1 MTLTPPTDV
10 TAVIET
16 RLAHEVHRVAT
27 TLLAE
32 AARNASVPLD
42 ATAQLRDFLVANLR
56 HHHQTEDEDLWPRI
70 TANAPAATV
79 DLDSLTDEHDQLDTA
94 LDRLAG
100 VAVPAAE
107 AVRGDA
113 LATSGPDDGDSP
125 AAPGEA
131 TVRVALYDAAVTVR
145 DVVHAHLAHEE
156 PVLFPALREHVS
168 PAEWQD
174 FAQRVIATT
183 PPVAG
188 HLMIGFLD
196 EVGTPAE
203 VELVL
208 SGLPE
213 PVRPLLPAMRLQAE
227 ADLGILRGNGA

>member
-10 TAVIET
+10 PAVVET
-16 RLAHEVHRVAT
+16 RLAHDVHRVAT
-27 TLLAE
+27 TLLAD
-32 AARNASVPLD
+32 AALDASVPLD

-56 HHHQTEDEDLWPRI
+56 HHHQTEDDDLWPRI
-70 TANAPAATV
+70 TAKAPAAAQ

-100 VAVPAAE
+100 VALHAGEGDDGVPLATADTGDGAASTGE
-107 AVRGDA
+107 SAVRA
-113 LATSGPDDGDSP
+113 
-125 AAPGEA
+125 
-131 TVRVALYDAAVTVR
+131 ALYNAAVTVR
-145 DVVHAHLAHEE
+145 DVVHDHLTHEE
-156 PVLFPALREHVS
+156 PVLFPALRAHVS

-188 HLMIGFLD
+188 HLMVGFLD
-196 EVGTPAE
+196 EVGSPAE

-213 PVRPLLPAMRLQAE
+213 PVRPLVSAMRLQAA
-227 ADLGILRGNGA
+227 ADLGVLRGTGA

>member
-10 TAVIET
+10 PAVVET
-16 RLAHEVHRVAT
+16 RLAHDVHRAAT

-32 AARNASVPLD
+32 AALDASVPLG

-56 HHHQTEDEDLWPRI
+56 HHHQTEDDDLWPRI
-70 TANAPAATV
+70 TAKAPAAAQS
-79 DLDSLTDEHDQLDTA
+79 LDSLTDEHDQLDAA

-100 VAVPAAE
+100 VAVHVGE
-107 AVRGDA
+107 AVAGVPLTTAGTGDGA
-113 LATSGPDDGDSP
+113 AT
-125 AAPGEA
+125 PGEA
-131 TVRVALYDAAVTVR
+131 AVRAELHDAAVTVR
-145 DVVHAHLAHEE
+145 DVVHDHLTHEE

-188 HLMIGFLD
+188 HLMVGFLD
-196 EVGTPAE
+196 EVGTSAE

-213 PVRPLLPAMRLQAE
+213 PVRPLVPAMRLQAE
-227 ADLGILRGNGA
+227 ADLGILRGTGV

>member
-1 MTLTPPTDV
+1 MGLTPPKDAP
-10 TAVIET
+10 AVVET
-16 RLAHEVHRVAT
+16 RLAHDVHRAAT

-32 AARNASVPLD
+32 AALDASVPLD

-70 TANAPAATV
+70 TGSAPAAAQA
-79 DLDSLTDEHDQLDTA
+79 LDSLTDEHDQLDSA
-94 LDRLAG
+94 LDRLA
-100 VAVPAAE
+100 AVVIPSAE
-107 AVRGDA
+107 AISEDPLVVADRAATESEAAVRA
-113 LATSGPDDGDSP
+113 ELH
-125 AAPGEA
+125 
-131 TVRVALYDAAVTVR
+131 DAAVTVR
-145 DVVHAHLAHEE
+145 DVVHDHLTHEE
-156 PVLFPALREHVS
+156 PVLFPALREHLS
-168 PAEWQD
+168 PAEWQE

-183 PPVAG
+183 PRVAG

-213 PVRPLLPAMRLQAE
+213 PVRPLVPAMRLQAA
-227 ADLGILRGNGA
+227 ADLGVLRGTGA

>member
-1 MTLTPPTDV
+1 MTLTPSADV
-10 TAVIET
+10 PAVVET
-16 RLAHEVHRVAT
+16 RLAHDVHRSAT

-32 AARNASVPLD
+32 AALDASVPLD

-56 HHHQTEDEDLWPRI
+56 HHHQTEDDDLWPRI
-70 TANAPAATV
+70 TAKAPAAAQA
-79 DLDSLTDEHDQLDTA
+79 LESLTDEHDQLDAA

-100 VAVPAAE
+100 VAVPSGEGVDGVPFATAGTGDGAASTGE
-107 AVRGDA
+107 AAVRAA
-113 LATSGPDDGDSP
+113 LH
-125 AAPGEA
+125 
-131 TVRVALYDAAVTVR
+131 DAAVRVR
-145 DVVHAHLAHEE
+145 DVVHDHLTHEE

-188 HLMIGFLD
+188 HLMVGFLD

-208 SGLPE
+208 AGLPE
-213 PVRPLLPAMRLQAE
+213 PVLPLVPAMRLQAA
-227 ADLGILRGNGA
+227 ADLGVLRGTGA

>member
-1 MTLTPPTDV
+1 MTLTPSTDV
-10 TAVIET
+10 PAVVET
-16 RLAHEVHRVAT
+16 RLAHDVHRVAT

-32 AARNASVPLD
+32 AALDVSVPLD

-56 HHHQTEDEDLWPRI
+56 HHHQTEDDDLWPRI
-70 TANAPAATV
+70 TAKAPAAAQA
-79 DLDSLTDEHDQLDTA
+79 LESLTDEHDQLDAA

-100 VAVPAAE
+100 VTIHSGEGVDGAPFATAGTVDGAASTGE
-107 AVRGDA
+107 AAVRAA
-113 LATSGPDDGDSP
+113 LH
-125 AAPGEA
+125 
-131 TVRVALYDAAVTVR
+131 DAAVRVR
-145 DVVHAHLAHEE
+145 DVVHDHLTHEE

-174 FAQRVIATT
+174 FAQGVIATT

-188 HLMIGFLD
+188 HLMVGFLD

-208 SGLPE
+208 AGLPE
-213 PVRPLLPAMRLQAE
+213 PVLPLVPAMRLQAA
-227 ADLGILRGNGA
+227 ADLGVLRGTGA